1 MKWPFGRKSE
11 RLESAPAANQAEEH
25 PTSPPT
31 KASDGAPT
39 EQEFAM
45 EPCPSLEAPRV
56 RVATNRQ
63 ERLAEIRD
71 YLAEEGFRPCLDEN
85 GDVVFRFEGYVYLVE
100 CQEDDPAYVRV
111 VLPAIYRIG
120 EGEDERVR
128 EIANAVA
135 NTIKAVKPIVGA
147 QVSFVIEGFY
157 SAPQHVCDVLVRC
170 CSALKAAMVEFDRLI
185 AQ

>member
-1 MKWPFGRKSE
+1 MKWPFGRKAD
-11 RLESAPAANQAEEH
+11 RLESAQRSDQRADP

-31 KASDGAPT
+31 DASEGTPT

-45 EPCPSLEAPRV
+45 EPCPTLEVPRV

-71 YLAEEGFRPCLDEN
+71 FLAEEGFRPCLDEN
-85 GDVVFRFEGYVYLVE
+85 GDVVFKFEGYVYLVE
-100 CQEDDPAYVRV
+100 CHEDDPAYVRV

-128 EIANAVA
+128 DIANAVA

-170 CSALKAAMVEFDRLI
+170 CSALKAAMAEFDRLI